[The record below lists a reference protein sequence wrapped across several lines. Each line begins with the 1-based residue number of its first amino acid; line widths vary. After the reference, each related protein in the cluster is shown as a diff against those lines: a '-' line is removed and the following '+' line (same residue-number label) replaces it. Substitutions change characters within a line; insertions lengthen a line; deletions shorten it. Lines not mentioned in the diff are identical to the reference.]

1 MEGCRAGF
9 VLCCPGGLWWWRRAE
24 SVAGWLRGHASPPE
38 HRARAD
44 PGAACASASLACAG
58 AGACPCSAQPLA
70 GPSATAWPFA
80 SASQPLT
87 GSSTCANSGAKSR
100 ARSCACA

>member
-9 VLCCPGGLWWWRRAE
+9 VLCCPGGLWWWWRAE
-24 SVAGWLRGHASPPE
+24 SVARWLGGHASPPE

-44 PGAACASASLACAG
+44 SRAACASASPAC

-87 GSSTCANSGAKSR
+87 GSSTCANSGAQSL